1 MPSPM
6 RLVRLAT
13 MPQTRHLVVA
23 AARSKA
29 LRDVGRRAR
38 TDRTGLAR
46 ELRDPAVTV
55 GLIRDAIR
63 HPATRELADV
73 GLLLL
78 PGRYLPIA
86 WAASKLSR
94 RALRRARQTPEP
106 VRASSS

>member
-1 MPSPM
+1 
-6 RLVRLAT
+6 

-38 TDRTGLAR
+38 TTAPGWPVSCA
-46 ELRDPAVTV
+46 DPAVTV

-78 PGRYLPIA
+78 PGRYLPVA

-94 RALRRARQTPEP
+94 RALRRAPQTPEP